1 VTSYLNGGILRG
13 IFVRLGIYTPK
24 LLTDT
29 KIKSLKA
36 KDKPYKLGDANG
48 LYIYVTKNGTKY
60 WRQKYRIAGKEKLL
74 SHGEYPFISL
84 QAARQLRD
92 TARTLI
98 KTGHDPSLTRKT
110 EKIAKQNDFE
120 SIARA
125 WHKSQ
130 KPDWSENHTNKV
142 IVSLEKDIFPTL
154 GGVAITDIT
163 PPLLLE
169 TIRGI
174 EQRGAHEQSRR
185 VTQRCDSVFRYAI
198 ASGLCSYNPAQ
209 DLKGALVKP
218 KKQNYNT
225 IDIKELPELLDALET
240 LNAHPVIKLATE
252 MLMLTFVRTGELIGA
267 EWTEI
272 DLKKRIWEIPADR
285 MKKKRTHLVPLSER
299 VCEILEELR
308 AYTGH
313 RRYVLASPTKPKNHL
328 SNNAILQALKRMGFA
343 GRMTGHGFRHLA
355 STELNEQGF
364 KADIVEKQLAHIDGS
379 VRGVYNKAEY
389 IEERIEL
396 MDAWSKLVGEYTAAI
411 EKKKGIRND

>member
-1 VTSYLNGGILRG
+1 
-13 IFVRLGIYTPK
+13 

-209 DLKGALVKP
+209 DLKGALTKP

-225 IDIKELPELLDALET
+225 IDIKELPEFLDALEE

-267 EWTEI
+267 QWSEI
-272 DLKKRIWEIPADR
+272 DLQNRLWEIPAER
-285 MKKKRTHLVPLSER
+285 MKKKRAHLVPLSDR
-299 VCEILEELR
+299 VIEILSLLR
-308 AYTGH
+308 PHTGH
-313 RRYVLASPTKPKNHL
+313 RQYIFASPTKPRNHL
-328 SNNAILQALKRMGFA
+328 SNNAILQAIKRMGFT

-355 STELNEQGF
+355 STTLNEMGF
-364 KADIVEKQLAHIDGS
+364 SADAIEKQLAHIDGS
-379 VRGVYNKAEY
+379 TRGVYNKAEL
-389 IEERIEL
+389 IAARVDL
-396 MDAWSKLVGEYTAAI
+396 MASWN
-411 EKKKGIRND
+411 GIIHRSATTK